1 MAPRMSKPELYNK
14 LISSY
19 KSAPHPSFKV
29 TNYFPI
35 YVDLFG
41 HLVGTSCVF
50 IETGVLHGGSLF
62 MWRSWL
68 GDQARIIGIDLNPGA
83 TRWREHGFEIYIG
96 DQGSPSFWNES
107 LSSIGGFD
115 ALLDDGGHQSFHQI
129 VTLAAAAKYG
139 NTDSVVVVE
148 DTLTSHMK
156 EFSDHGTRSF
166 LEFAKDSTDILS
178 ARNSQVWPGQY
189 PAVRNKALM
198 ESYARVHSI
207 EFFTGIVAYKLNAHS
222 SVVPATVWNHQPAAA
237 VTDHRYLGAS
247 KSAVV
252 DWPDPFTSTQVTVNG
267 KS

>member
-1 MAPRMSKPELYNK
+1 MKSIMSKTELLNH
-14 LISSY
+14 LVRSY
-19 KSAPHPSFKV
+19 EASPYPSFKV
-29 TNYFPI
+29 NNYFPI

-41 HLVGTSCVF
+41 HLVGTRCVF

-68 GDQARIIGIDLNPGA
+68 GDQARIIGVDLNPDA
-83 TRWREHGFEIYIG
+83 AKWRNHGFEIHIG
-96 DQGSPSFWNES
+96 DQGSPIFWS
-107 LSSIGGFD
+107 DTFSSIGGFD
-115 ALLDDGGHQSFHQI
+115 ALLDDGGHQSFQQI
-129 VTLAAAAKYG
+129 VTLAAAIKYG
-139 NTDSVVVVE
+139 KADSVVVIE

-156 EFSDHGTRSF
+156 EFSDHGSHSF

-189 PAVRNKALM
+189 PEVRNKALM

-222 SVVPATVWNHQPAAA
+222 SVVPATVWNHQTAAV

>member
-107 LSSIGGFD
+107 LSSIGVTRYWTMVAISRFNKSLP
-115 ALLDDGGHQSFHQI
+115 LLQQQNTGIPIASSSSK
-129 VTLAAAAKYG
+129 TL
-139 NTDSVVVVE
+139 
-148 DTLTSHMK
+148 
-156 EFSDHGTRSF
+156 
-166 LEFAKDSTDILS
+166 
-178 ARNSQVWPGQY
+178 SQV
-189 PAVRNKALM
+189 
-198 ESYARVHSI
+198 I
-207 EFFTGIVAYKLNAHS
+207 
-222 SVVPATVWNHQPAAA
+222 
-237 VTDHRYLGAS
+237 
-247 KSAVV
+247 
-252 DWPDPFTSTQVTVNG
+252 
-267 KS
+267 